1 MTHRKRLPAPK
12 HYPISRKGLT
22 YVSSIE
28 GSRSP
33 ENAIPAV
40 VLLREVL
47 DYADSKKEAK
57 KIVQDRN
64 LYRNGEPVTDIRQ
77 GIGVLDVVEI
87 PETEE
92 SYRVIRKGR
101 NLSFVPV
108 KDADKVAAKIV
119 GKRVED
125 EEYVYRLHNGEN
137 YRTEDEYETGN
148 TLVFNDSVKE
158 VALEEGADVIVISGQ
173 HAGETAELKEIH
185 ERGMDDDTGVVE
197 AEEEFETQLQNLVA
211 VKGIELGE

>member
-12 HYPISRKGLT
+12 HYPIERKGVT
-22 YVSSIE
+22 YVSSME

-57 KIVQDRN
+57 KIVQERR

-92 SYRVIRKGR
+92 AYRVIRKGR

-108 KDADKVAAKIV
+108 NDSDKVAAKIV
-119 GKRVED
+119 SKDVEG

-137 YRTEDEYETGN
+137 YRTEDEHETGN

-158 VALEEGADVIVISGQ
+158 VSLEEGAEVIVIDGR
-173 HAGETAELKEIH
+173 HAGEIAELEEVH
-185 ERGMDDDTGVVE
+185 ERGVDPDTGVVA

-211 VKGIELGE
+211 MKGIELGE